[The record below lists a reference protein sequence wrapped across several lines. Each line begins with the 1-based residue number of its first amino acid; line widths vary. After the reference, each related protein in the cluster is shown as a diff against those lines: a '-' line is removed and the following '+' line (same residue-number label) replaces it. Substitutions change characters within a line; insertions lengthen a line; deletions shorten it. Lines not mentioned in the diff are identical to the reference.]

1 MTPLCQH
8 LMPTGKT
15 CQSPALSGQ
24 PLCFHHDREAAQT
37 NFVLSLPPFTSRSS
51 ILLALSQVA
60 VAMGLNQLDTKRA
73 NLLLRSMSL
82 ATRLIAACEKE
93 AKEAKASALLVVI
106 PEGNLPLP
114 VPALPAPVEE
124 RPAPSAEVSILTPAH
139 RSLTPQYH
147 PNDRLPRSTRERMD
161 AIRRAS
167 R

>member
-24 PLCFHHDREAAQT
+24 PLCFHHDREAMQAQ
-37 NFVLSLPPFTSRSS
+37 FVLSLPPLTSRSS

-60 VAMGLNQLDTKRA
+60 LAMGLNQLDTKRA
-73 NLLLRSMSL
+73 NLLLRSMNL
-82 ATRLIAACEKE
+82 ATRLIAGCEKE
-93 AKEAKASALLVVI
+93 AKNAEKAAAAEANQK
-106 PEGNLPLP
+106 PEATPAPPAEAPLP
-114 VPALPAPVEE
+114 IQTA
-124 RPAPSAEVSILTPAH
+124 PAH
-139 RSLTPQYH
+139 RSFEPQYH
-147 PNDRLPRSTRERMD
+147 QNDRLPRSTREKID